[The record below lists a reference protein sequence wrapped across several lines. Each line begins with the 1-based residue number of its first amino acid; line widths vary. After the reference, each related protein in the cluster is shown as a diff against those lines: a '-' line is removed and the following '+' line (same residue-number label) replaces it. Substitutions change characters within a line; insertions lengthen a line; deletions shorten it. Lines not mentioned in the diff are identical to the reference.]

1 MQEADPVTGH
11 WRSLPQTRAA
21 DNTVFFFFLRELIG
35 PDPLAS
41 YEMSHFEEAGHSE
54 FISYWTIIQI
64 VK

>member
-21 DNTVFFFFLRELIG
+21 DNTVFFVCELIG

-54 FISYWTIIQI
+54 FISYWTVIQI